1 MMDLTWKWEAIR
13 QVNTRGKFQ
22 GAAAERPI
30 LKRFILSEHSRRD
43 IIIL

>member
-13 QVNTRGKFQ
+13 QGYTRGRRGKFQ
-22 GAAAERPI
+22 GAAR
-30 LKRFILSEHSRRD
+30 KSSGD

>member
-22 GAAAERPI
+22 GAAERPI